1 MEIFL
6 YTLSVMYSPGPVNF
20 MGLNSGLTGQLKKT
34 VGFYIGV
41 GFAMLIL
48 FVLFGYIGE
57 AVIPH
62 GWIHYIALV
71 GALYTFYLA
80 IKMIRANVE
89 TTQQQENHL
98 TFLNGLLIQLLNP
111 KAILVILPVTTIM
124 YPAAKITGIMIFIVS
139 LLISLAAVGAPFTYA
154 LFGKIL
160 GKKIADPVWF
170 NRLNKLMGI
179 LLILSGL
186 FMFKDF
192 LNGINLL

>member
-34 VGFYIGV
+34 VGFYIGI

>member
-34 VGFYIGV
+34 IGFYLGI

-62 GWIHYIALV
+62 GLIHYIALA
-71 GALYTFYLA
+71 GAIYTFYLA

-89 TTQQQENHL
+89 TTQQQESHL
-98 TFLNGLLIQLLNP
+98 TFLNGLFIQLLNP

-124 YPAAKITGIMIFIVS
+124 YPAAKITGIMILIVS
-139 LLISLAAVGAPFTYA
+139 LLISLGAVGAPFTYA
-154 LFGKIL
+154 LVGKVL
-160 GKKIADPVWF
+160 GNKIANPIWF

-186 FMFKDF
+186 FMFKYF

>member
-1 MEIFL
+1 
-6 YTLSVMYSPGPVNF
+6 MYSPGPVNF

-62 GWIHYIALV
+62 EWIHYIALV
-71 GALYTFYLA
+71 GAIYTFYLA

-89 TTQQQENHL
+89 TTQQQESHL
-98 TFLNGLLIQLLNP
+98 TFLNGLFIQLLNP

-124 YPAAKITGIMIFIVS
+124 YPAAKITGIMILIVS
-139 LLISLAAVGAPFTYA
+139 LLISLGAVGAPFTYA
-154 LFGKIL
+154 LVGKVL
-160 GKKIADPVWF
+160 GNKIANPIWF

>member
-62 GWIHYIALV
+62 EWIHYIALV
-71 GALYTFYLA
+71 GAIYTFYLA

-89 TTQQQENHL
+89 TTQQQESHL
-98 TFLNGLLIQLLNP
+98 TFLNGLFIQLLNP

-124 YPAAKITGIMIFIVS
+124 YPAAKITGVMILVVS
-139 LLISLAAVGAPFTYA
+139 LLISLGAVGAPFTYA
-154 LFGKIL
+154 LVGKVL
-160 GKKIADPVWF
+160 GSKIADPVWF

>member
-1 MEIFL
+1 
-6 YTLSVMYSPGPVNF
+6 MYSPGPVNF
-20 MGLNSGLTGQLKKT
+20 MGLNSGLIGQLKKT
-34 VGFYIGV
+34 IGFYLGV

-48 FVLFGYIGE
+48 FVLLGYIGE

-62 GWIHYIALV
+62 GWIHYIALA
-71 GALYTFYLA
+71 GAIYTFYLA

-89 TTQQQENHL
+89 TTQQQESHL
-98 TFLNGLLIQLLNP
+98 TFLNGLFIQLLNP

-124 YPAAKITGIMIFIVS
+124 YPAAKITGIMILIVS
-139 LLISLAAVGAPFTYA
+139 LLISLGAVGAPFTYA
-154 LFGKIL
+154 LVGKVL
-160 GKKIADPVWF
+160 GNKIANPIWF